1 MAANVLTTEAAKK
14 ANIQLTEGEKGHHA
28 IYLSVV
34 ALQAARRSGSANTK
48 TRGEVAG
55 SGKKLWRQ
63 KGTGRARVGD
73 GNSPHWRGGGVAW
86 GPRPRDYS
94 KKVNKKVARLAF
106 RSALTARIN
115 DGDVILVPSF
125 EIEDGKTKSFVSA
138 LRDITEAKKVLVVTG
153 KIEEATERSAR
164 NLPTVDLVSAAS
176 LNTENLLNYD
186 KIVLT
191 KDALETLSQRTAAV
205 VRAPKQS

>member
-1 MAANVLTTEAAKK
+1 MAAKVLTTEAAQK
-14 ANIQLTEGEKGHHA
+14 ANLVLTEGEKGHHA

-34 ALQAARRSGSANTK
+34 ALQAGRRAGTANTK
-48 TRGEVAG
+48 TRDEVAG

-73 GNSPHWRGGGVAW
+73 GNSPHWRKGGVAW

-94 KKVNKKVARLAF
+94 KKVNKKVGRLAF

-115 DGDVILVPSF
+115 DGDVILVPSLA
-125 EIEDGKTKSFVSA
+125 IEDGKTKTFIKA
-138 LRDITEAKKVLVVTG
+138 LRDITEAKKVLVVAG
-153 KIEEATERSAR
+153 KFEETTERSAR
-164 NLPTVDLVSAAS
+164 NLPTVDLVTAAS
-176 LNTENLLNYD
+176 VNTENLLNYD

-191 KDALETLSQRTAAV
+191 NDALETLSQRTAPI
-205 VRAPKQS
+205 VRNTKQS

>member
-1 MAANVLTTEAAKK
+1 MAANVLTIEAAQQ
-14 ANIQLTEGEKGHHA
+14 ANILLTEGEKGHHA

-34 ALQAARRSGSANTK
+34 ALQAGRRAGTANTK

-73 GNSPHWRGGGVAW
+73 GNSPHWRGGGVSW

-94 KKVNKKVARLAF
+94 KKVNKKSARLAF

-115 DGDVILVPSF
+115 DGDVILVPSLSV
-125 EIEDGKTKSFVSA
+125 EDGKTKTFIKT
-138 LRDITEAKKVLVVTG
+138 LRDITEAKKVLVVAG
-153 KIEEATERSAR
+153 KFEATTERSAR
-164 NLPTVDLVSAAS
+164 NLPSVDLVTAS
-176 LNTENLLNYD
+176 SVNTENLLNYD

-191 KDALETLSQRTAAV
+191 KDALETLSQRTAPI
-205 VRAPKQS
+205 VRATKQS

>member
-1 MAANVLTTEAAKK
+1 MAAKVLTTEAAQK
-14 ANIQLTEGEKGHHA
+14 ANIVLTEGEKGHHA

-34 ALQAARRSGSANTK
+34 ALQAGRRAGTANTK
-48 TRGEVAG
+48 TRDEVAG

-73 GNSPHWRGGGVAW
+73 GNSPHWRKGGVAW

-94 KKVNKKVARLAF
+94 KKVNKKVGRLAF

-115 DGDVILVPSF
+115 DGDVILVPSL
-125 EIEDGKTKSFVSA
+125 EIEDGKTKTFIKT
-138 LRDITEAKKVLVVTG
+138 LRDITEAKKVLVVAG
-153 KIEEATERSAR
+153 KFEEATERSAR
-164 NLPTVDLVSAAS
+164 NLPTVDLVTAAS
-176 LNTENLLNYD
+176 VNTENLLNYD

-191 KDALETLSQRTAAV
+191 NDALETLSKRTAQI
-205 VRAPKQS
+205 VRDTKQS